1 MTMQMRLP
9 DVGAMRGDE
18 PGLRDAG
25 GARLLVVLSRRAAR
39 VYACELRNSA
49 PQRLIPYDRNGFGRH
64 LHRAEDYDVTE
75 LATRGHEQF
84 AGAVADTL
92 RGAGALLLLGSGPG
106 GRPAVG
112 TLFAVLRRRYEDLAD
127 RVVGSIV
134 MAEDHLTEDALLAAT
149 RAFYGGGG
157 GGSRAPE
164 QSRWNEPHPAHRNGE
179 AYEDQTRLQQTRP
192 ADVRSVHEPAG
203 RAFGLGPGR
212 RGASL
217 FDDGLA
223 PHG

>member
-1 MTMQMRLP
+1 MTMQMRLT
-9 DVGAMRGDE
+9 DVGAMRGDG

-25 GARLLVVLSRRAAR
+25 GARLLVVFSRRAAR
-39 VYACELRNSA
+39 VYAYELRNSA
-49 PQRLIPYDRNGFGRH
+49 PQQLIPYDRNGFGRH
-64 LHRAEDYDVTE
+64 FHRAEDHDVTE
-75 LATRGHEQF
+75 LGTRGREQF

-106 GRPAVG
+106 GRAALG
-112 TLFAVLRRRYEDLAD
+112 TLFAVLRRRHQDLAD

-134 MAEDHLTEDALLAAT
+134 VAEDHLTEDALLAAT
-149 RAFYGGGG
+149 RAFYAGGG

-164 QSRWNEPHPAHRNGE
+164 QWRWNEPHPAHQNGE
-179 AYEDQTRLQQTRP
+179 AHEDQTRLQQARP
-192 ADVRSVHEPAG
+192 ANVQAVDGPAG

-217 FDDGLA
+217 FDDGFA

>member
-1 MTMQMRLP
+1 MQMRLT
-9 DVGAMRGDE
+9 DARAMQGDG

-64 LHRAEDYDVTE
+64 LHRAEDYE
-75 LATRGHEQF
+75 ATGLGTRRHEQF

-92 RGAGALLLLGSGPG
+92 RGAGSLLLLGSGPG
-106 GRPAVG
+106 GRAAVG
-112 TLFAVLRRRYEDLAD
+112 TLFSVLRRQHQDLAD

-134 MAEDHLTEDALLAAT
+134 VAADHLTEDALLAAT
-149 RAFYGGGG
+149 RAFYAGA
-157 GGSRAPE
+157 SRAPE

-179 AYEDQTRLQQTRP
+179 AYEDQTRLQQARP
-192 ADVRSVHEPAG
+192 AHVQAVHEPAG
-203 RAFGLGPGR
+203 RAFGPGLGR
-212 RGASL
+212 CGACL
-217 FDDGLA
+217 FDDGFA